1 MKKKILIFS
10 HLSDIDGMGGVILAK
25 LAFSNVDFV
34 LCETFNL
41 LDKIKEKIAD
51 QSIYE
56 YDQIFI
62 TDMWLEDPEVIWQD
76 PKLKDKVLVFDH
88 HESSLA
94 ILENKTYDFI
104 TIRIKDELGR
114 CSGTSLFYQYLVNNN
129 LLQPHASIDAFVELT
144 RLYDTWEWVTVKNE
158 PMARDLTTLFN
169 AVGANVYI
177 DLMFDKLDVRPN
189 GFTFS
194 DLELS
199 LINNKNKQIKDKLQ
213 SYAKNII
220 YRNVLGLKA
229 GIVFIDYEYR
239 NDFAQYLRDK
249 QFPMD
254 FVMMI
259 SMDNGTISYRY
270 VTAGIKVLPI
280 AEHFGGKGHDYAAS
294 SPISH
299 ETKEDI
305 IDIICKR
312 KRTKK

>member
-1 MKKKILIFS
+1 M
-10 HLSDIDGMGGVILAK
+10 
-25 LAFSNVDFV
+25 
-34 LCETFNL
+34 
-41 LDKIKEKIAD
+41 
-51 QSIYE
+51 
-56 YDQIFI
+56 
-62 TDMWLEDPEVIWQD
+62 
-76 PKLKDKVLVFDH
+76 
-88 HESSLA
+88 
-94 ILENKTYDFI
+94 
-104 TIRIKDELGR
+104 
-114 CSGTSLFYQYLVNNN
+114 
-129 LLQPHASIDAFVELT
+129 ELT

-169 AVGANVYI
+169 AVGANAYI
-177 DLMFDKLDVRPN
+177 DLMYDKLDSRPN
-189 GFTFS
+189 EFTFS

-220 YRNVLGLKA
+220 YRNVLDLKA

-239 NDFAQYLRDK
+239 NDFAQYLRDN

-259 SMDNGTISYRY
+259 SLDNGTISYRY
-270 VTAGIKVLPI
+270 VNAGIKVLPI

>member
-1 MKKKILIFS
+1 MKNKILIFS
-10 HLSDIDGMGGVILAK
+10 HLSDIDGMGGVVLAK
-25 LAFSNVDFV
+25 LAFGDVDFV

-129 LLQPHASIDAFVELT
+129 LLQPHASINTFVELT

-220 YRNVLGLKA
+220 YRNVL
-229 GIVFIDYEYR
+229 E
-239 NDFAQYLRDK
+239 
-249 QFPMD
+249 
-254 FVMMI
+254 
-259 SMDNGTISYRY
+259 
-270 VTAGIKVLPI
+270 
-280 AEHFGGKGHDYAAS
+280 
-294 SPISH
+294 
-299 ETKEDI
+299 
-305 IDIICKR
+305 
-312 KRTKK
+312 

>member
-1 MKKKILIFS
+1 MKNKILIFS
-10 HLSDIDGMGGVILAK
+10 HLSDIDGMGGVVLAK
-25 LAFSNVDFV
+25 LAFGDVDFV

-129 LLQPHASIDAFVELT
+129 LLQPHASINTFVELT

-158 PMARDLTTLFN
+158 PMARNLTTLFN

-189 GFTFS
+189 EFTFS

-213 SYAKNII
+213 SYANNII

-239 NDFAQYLRDK
+239 NDFAQYLRDN